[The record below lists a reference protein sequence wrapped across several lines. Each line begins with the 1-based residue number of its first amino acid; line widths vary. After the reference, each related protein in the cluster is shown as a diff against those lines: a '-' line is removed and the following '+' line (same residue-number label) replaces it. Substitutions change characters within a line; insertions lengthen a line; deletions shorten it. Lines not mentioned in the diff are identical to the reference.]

1 MGGIFIALV
10 LRSCPG
16 VLVPVE
22 PEATDILP
30 VFQPFR
36 KGSRLRPT
44 AESCSRPPASA
55 LGATLR

>member
-1 MGGIFIALV
+1 
-10 LRSCPG
+10 
-16 VLVPVE
+16 VE